1 MLTRR
6 DHPLSTLAVR
16 TGAFRKGLR
25 RIHFVQ
31 ETNVR
36 TPLFFVL
43 LASGLLGVSGSANA
57 TSVCVDTVS
66 ELLSAINDYDRQT
79 GPSTY
84 TIKVVR
90 GTYNVGAGLISTVHD
105 AGFEE
110 VTFQLLGGYSANCA
124 SRTIN
129 PANTVID
136 AAGQA
141 NTGLVLQPAFN
152 ADVLIEGI
160 TFKRFNSGNALYVQF
175 YTGEDEGAVY
185 SVRYSAFINN
195 TVGTAINLN
204 GSLVSVSNTL
214 VASNQTNGAAVKLFH
229 ADVEGSTFFTTNT
242 VASNTG
248 GGLSIQQQPTSR
260 IADITNNII
269 FGNGGFDLAFG
280 NLDLSG
286 SMSPRFTNNSYGTVQ
301 SIYNWST
308 FGTGNLQTNPL
319 FLDAAGGNFR
329 LNSNSPA
336 VNSANPYQ
344 INGLPSRDLDGGERV
359 VGSNMDRGAYE
370 TDVDDRTTFIV
381 TTAADNGNNTSPTA
395 GSLRAGIKAANSAGG
410 PFLIKFNIAASCP
423 FLITMNSTPML
434 DIVGNVTIDGTT
446 QPGWVGNSEFGR
458 FDATLCGVVYSS
470 SAAPYAFRVPSS
482 AGASARLV
490 VKGLMFAGFSE
501 AAVVLAGGDNHRVQG
516 NQFGGVPFTV
526 ANAQGIKVTTSSG
539 NAMIGSATDPELA
552 NMIAGST
559 SSGITLDSIGG
570 GNTVAGNLIGFAAN
584 GIDGLG
590 NDGNGINIFNSPSN
604 LIEYNYIGY
613 NHQDGVGVFGVDSNY
628 NNVIHNLIGKS
639 AYFSL
644 TEDSGNLGD
653 GVEVGFGATNTFVG
667 ASTAGTDGG
676 NIIANNDGAGVRVS
690 ALGSAFASRTRVL
703 ANTMYGNTGI
713 DIDLG
718 NAGPTANVATN
729 PANAPNHA
737 QNYPVLTSAQLQTNN
752 GNAQFVVNGN
762 LHSAPS
768 APFRI
773 DVYWDFACGG
783 EAGDRGE
790 AYDDVGQASVTT
802 NASGDATFQLNLPT
816 AYTTPGAVS
825 ATATNAIG
833 ETSEIG
839 NCIPVSAS
847 QTGLPI
853 FANGFE

>member
-1 MLTRR
+1 MRHLIY
-6 DHPLSTLAVR
+6 PL
-16 TGAFRKGLR
+16 
-25 RIHFVQ
+25 
-31 ETNVR
+31 
-36 TPLFFVL
+36 
-43 LASGLLGVSGSANA
+43 LLGAWLLGA
-57 TSVCVDTVS
+57 TAPADAASVCVDTVS
-66 ELLSAINDYDRQT
+66 ELLSAINDYDDQT

-90 GTYNVGAGLISTVHD
+90 GTYAVGAGLISTVHD

-110 VTFQLLGGYSANCA
+110 VTFQLLGGYSANCT

-141 NTGLVLQPAFN
+141 NTGLMLQPAFN
-152 ADVLIEGI
+152 ADVLIEGV
-160 TFKRFNSGNALYVQF
+160 TFTRFNSGSALFVQF
-175 YTGEDEGAVY
+175 LTGDDEGAVY
-185 SVRYSAFINN
+185 SVRYSAFVDN

-204 GSLVSVSNTL
+204 GSIVSVSNTL

-229 ADVEGSTFFTTNT
+229 SSVDGSTFFTTNT
-242 VASNTG
+242 IAANTG
-248 GGLSIQQQPTSR
+248 GGLSIQQGPTNR
-260 IADITNNII
+260 VADIANNII
-269 FGNGGFDLAFG
+269 YGNGGFDLAFG

-286 SMSPRFTNNSYGTVQ
+286 SMAPRFTNNTYGTVQ
-301 SIYNWST
+301 SIYNWAT

-319 FLDAAGGNFR
+319 FLNTAGGNFR

-336 VNSANPYQ
+336 VNSANAYQ

-381 TTAADNGNNTSPTA
+381 TTALDNGNNTSPTA

-410 PFLIKFNIAASCP
+410 PYLIKFNIAAGCP
-423 FLITMNSTPML
+423 FLITMNSTAML

-482 AGASARLV
+482 APTSARLV
-490 VKGLMFAGFSE
+490 VKGLMFAGFAE
-501 AAVVLAGGDNHRVQG
+501 AAIVLAGGDNHRVQG

-526 ANAQGIKVTTSSG
+526 ANAQGIKVTTSAG
-539 NAMIGSATDPELA
+539 NTMIGSASDPELA
-552 NMIAGST
+552 NMISGGT
-559 SSGITLDSIGG
+559 SSGITLDSVAG
-570 GNTVAGNLIGFAAN
+570 GNTVAGNLIGFAAD
-584 GIDGLG
+584 GIAGLG
-590 NDGNGINIFNSPSN
+590 NGANGINIFNSPSN
-604 LIEYNYIGY
+604 LIEYNYVGY
-613 NHQDGVGVFGVDSNY
+613 NQQDGVGISGIGST
-628 NNVIHNLIGKS
+628 NNTVVYNLIGKS

-644 TEDSGNLGD
+644 SEDAGNLGD
-653 GVEVGFGATNTFVG
+653 GVEVGFGAANTFVG
-667 ASTAGTDGG
+667 ASESGTAGG
-676 NIIANNDGAGVRVS
+676 NIVANNDGAGVRVS
-690 ALGSAFASRTRVL
+690 GLGSTFASRTRVL
-703 ANTMYGNTGI
+703 ANTMYANTGL

-718 NAGPTANVATN
+718 SAGPTANVATN
-729 PANAPNHA
+729 PGNAPNHA
-737 QNYPVLTSAQLQTNN
+737 QNYPELSAAQLQVTS
-752 GNAQFVVNGN
+752 GGSQILVDGS
-762 LHSAPS
+762 LHSAPN
-768 APFRI
+768 ATFRI

-790 AYDDVGQASVTT
+790 AYDDIGHAEAFT
-802 NASGDATFQLNLPT
+802 NASGNATFQFGLST
-816 AYTTPGAVS
+816 AHTTPGAVS

-839 NCIPVSAS
+839 NCIAVSTS
-847 QTGLPI
+847 PSGLPI

>member
-1 MLTRR
+1 MR
-6 DHPLSTLAVR
+6 PFAVPVLF
-16 TGAFRKGLR
+16 GA
-25 RIHFVQ
+25 
-31 ETNVR
+31 
-36 TPLFFVL
+36 L
-43 LASGLLGVSGSANA
+43 LAA
-57 TSVCVDTVS
+57 TSPQVMAASVCVDTVS
-66 ELLSAINDYDRQT
+66 ELLAAINDYDRQT

-84 TIKVVR
+84 SIKMVR

-105 AGFEE
+105 AGLDE

-141 NTGLVLQPAFN
+141 NTGLLLQPAFN
-152 ADVLIEGI
+152 ADVLIEGV
-160 TFKRFNSGNALYVQF
+160 TFKRFNSGNALFVQF
-175 YTGEDEGAVY
+175 FTGDDEGAVY
-185 SVRYSAFINN
+185 SVRHSAFINN

-204 GSLVSVSNTL
+204 GSTVSVSNSL

-229 ADVEGSTFFTTNT
+229 NSVEGFTYFTTNT
-242 VASNTG
+242 IASNTG
-248 GGLSIQQQPTSR
+248 GGLSIQQAPTSHV
-260 IADITNNII
+260 ADISNNII
-269 FGNGGFDLAFG
+269 YGNGGFDLAFG

-286 SMSPRFTNNSYGTVQ
+286 SMAPRFSNNTYGTVQ

-308 FGTGNLQTNPL
+308 GFGGGNLQTNPL
-319 FLDAAGGNFR
+319 FLDSAAGNFR
-329 LNSNSPA
+329 LNSNSTA
-336 VNSANPYQ
+336 VNSASPFQ
-344 INGLPSRDLDGGERV
+344 LNGLPSRDLDGGERV

-381 TTAADNGNNTSPTA
+381 TTAVDNGSNASPTA

-410 PFLIKFNIAASCP
+410 PYLIKFNIAASCP

-446 QPGWVGNSEFGR
+446 QPGWQGNSEFGR

-470 SAAPYAFRVPSS
+470 SAAAYAFRVPSS
-482 AGASARLV
+482 APASARLV

-516 NQFGGVPFTV
+516 NQFGGIPFTV
-526 ANAQGIKVTTSSG
+526 ANAQGIKVTTGAG
-539 NAMIGSATDPELA
+539 NTMIGSASDPELA
-552 NMIAGST
+552 NMISGST
-559 SSGITLDSIGG
+559 ASGITLDSVAG
-570 GNTVAGNLIGFAAN
+570 GNTVAGNLIGFAAD
-584 GIDGLG
+584 GIAGLG
-590 NDGNGINIFNSPSN
+590 NGANGIFVFNSPSN
-604 LIEYNYIGY
+604 LIQYNYVGY
-613 NHQDGVGVFGVDSNY
+613 NQQDGVGISGVGST
-628 NNVIHNLIGKS
+628 NNRVVNNLIGKS

-644 TEDSGNLGD
+644 TEDAGNLGD

-667 ASTAGTDGG
+667 ASESGTVGG
-676 NIIANNDGAGVRVS
+676 NIVANNDGAGVRVS
-690 ALGSAFASRTRVL
+690 AVGSTFASRTRVL
-703 ANTMYGNTGI
+703 ANTMYANTGL

-718 NAGPTANVATN
+718 SVGPTANVATN

-737 QNYPVLTSAQLQTNN
+737 QNYPELSTAQLQVT
-752 GNAQFVVNGN
+752 GGSAQFIVDGS
-762 LHSAPS
+762 LHSAPN
-768 APFRI
+768 AVFRV

-783 EAGDRGE
+783 EPGGRGE
-790 AYDDVGQASVTT
+790 AYDDVGHAEVFTD
-802 NASGDATFQLNLPT
+802 ASGNATFQLSLST
-816 AYTTPGAVS
+816 AHTSPGAIS

-839 NCIPVSAS
+839 NCIAVSTS
-847 QTGLPI
+847 PGGSPI

>member
-1 MLTRR
+1 MR
-6 DHPLSTLAVR
+6 
-16 TGAFRKGLR
+16 
-25 RIHFVQ
+25 HFI
-31 ETNVR
+31 TN
-36 TPLFFVL
+36 L
-43 LASGLLGVSGSANA
+43 LLGMWMVVASDPIEAA
-57 TSVCVDTVS
+57 SVCVDTVS

-124 SRTIN
+124 SRSIN

-141 NTGLVLQPAFN
+141 NTGLMLQPAFN

-160 TFKRFNSGNALYVQF
+160 TFKRFNSGSALFVQF
-175 YTGEDEGAVY
+175 LTGDDEGAVY
-185 SVRYSAFINN
+185 SVRYSAFVDN

-204 GSLVSVSNTL
+204 GSIVSVSNTL

-229 ADVEGSTFFTTNT
+229 SSVDGSTFFTTNT
-242 VASNTG
+242 IAANTG
-248 GGLSIQQQPTSR
+248 GGLSIQQEPTNR
-260 IADITNNII
+260 VADIANNII
-269 FGNGGFDLAFG
+269 YGNGGFDLAFG

-286 SMSPRFTNNSYGTVQ
+286 SMAPRFTNNTYGTVQ
-301 SIYNWST
+301 SIYNWAS

-319 FLDAAGGNFR
+319 FLDTAGGNFR

-336 VNSANPYQ
+336 VNSANAYQ

-381 TTAADNGNNTSPTA
+381 TTSADNGNNTSPTT
-395 GSLRAGIKAANSAGG
+395 GSLRAGIKVANSAGG
-410 PFLIKFNIAASCP
+410 PYLIKFNIAAGCP

-482 AGASARLV
+482 APTSARLV

-501 AAVVLAGGDNHRVQG
+501 AAIVLAGGDNHRVQG

-526 ANAQGIKVTTSSG
+526 ANAQGIKVTTSAG
-539 NAMIGSATDPELA
+539 NAMIGSANDPELA
-552 NMIAGST
+552 NMISGGT
-559 SSGITLDSIGG
+559 SSGITLDNVAG
-570 GNTVAGNLIGFAAN
+570 GNTVADNLVGFAAD
-584 GIDGLG
+584 GIAGLG
-590 NDGNGINIFNSPSN
+590 NGANGINIFNSPSN
-604 LIEYNYIGY
+604 LIEYNYVGY
-613 NHQDGVGVFGVDSNY
+613 NQQDGVGISGIGSTN
-628 NNVIHNLIGKS
+628 NNVVYNLIGKS

-644 TEDSGNLGD
+644 SEDAGNLGD

-667 ASTAGTDGG
+667 ASESGTAGG
-676 NIIANNDGAGVRVS
+676 NIVANNDGAGVRVS
-690 ALGSAFASRTRVL
+690 GLGSTFASRTRVL
-703 ANTMYGNTGI
+703 ANTMYANTGL

-718 NAGPTANVATN
+718 SAGPTANVATN
-729 PANAPNHA
+729 PGNAPNHA
-737 QNYPVLTSAQLQTNN
+737 QNYPELSAAQLQVTS
-752 GNAQFVVNGN
+752 GGSQILVDGS
-762 LHSAPS
+762 LHSAPN
-768 APFRI
+768 ATFRI

-790 AYDDVGQASVTT
+790 AYDDIGHAEAFT
-802 NASGDATFQLNLPT
+802 NASGNATFQFGLST
-816 AYTTPGAVS
+816 AHTTPGGVS
-825 ATATNAIG
+825 ATATNANG

-839 NCIPVSAS
+839 NCIAVSTS
-847 QTGLPI
+847 PTGLPI

>member
-1 MLTRR
+1 MRHLIF
-6 DHPLSTLAVR
+6 PL
-16 TGAFRKGLR
+16 
-25 RIHFVQ
+25 
-31 ETNVR
+31 
-36 TPLFFVL
+36 
-43 LASGLLGVSGSANA
+43 LLGAWLLGATTPANA
-57 TSVCVDTVS
+57 ASVCVDTVS
-66 ELLSAINDYDRQT
+66 ELLSAINDYDDQT

-90 GTYNVGAGLISTVHD
+90 GTYAVGAGLISTVHD

-110 VTFQLLGGYSANCA
+110 VTFQLLGGYSANCT

-141 NTGLVLQPAFN
+141 NTGLMLQPAFN
-152 ADVLIEGI
+152 ADVLIEGV
-160 TFKRFNSGNALYVQF
+160 TFTRFNSGSALFVQF
-175 YTGEDEGAVY
+175 LTGDDEGAVY
-185 SVRYSAFINN
+185 SVRYSAFVDN

-204 GSLVSVSNTL
+204 GSIVSVSNTL

-229 ADVEGSTFFTTNT
+229 SSVDGSTFFTTNT
-242 VASNTG
+242 IAANTG
-248 GGLSIQQQPTSR
+248 GGLSIQQGPTNR
-260 IADITNNII
+260 VADIANNII
-269 FGNGGFDLAFG
+269 YGNGGFDLAFG

-286 SMSPRFTNNSYGTVQ
+286 SMAPRFTNNTYGTVQ
-301 SIYNWST
+301 SIYNWAT

-319 FLDAAGGNFR
+319 FLNTAGGNFR

-336 VNSANPYQ
+336 VNSANAYQ

-381 TTAADNGNNTSPTA
+381 TTALDNGNNTSPTA

-410 PFLIKFNIAASCP
+410 PYLIKFNIAAGCP
-423 FLITMNSTPML
+423 FLITMNSTAML

-482 AGASARLV
+482 APTSARLV
-490 VKGLMFAGFSE
+490 VKGLMFAGFAE
-501 AAVVLAGGDNHRVQG
+501 AAIVLAGGDNHRVQG

-526 ANAQGIKVTTSSG
+526 ANAQGIKVTTSAG
-539 NAMIGSATDPELA
+539 NTMIGSASDPELA
-552 NMIAGST
+552 NMISGGT
-559 SSGITLDSIGG
+559 SSGITLDSVAG
-570 GNTVAGNLIGFAAN
+570 GNTVAGNLIGFAAD
-584 GIDGLG
+584 GIAGLG
-590 NDGNGINIFNSPSN
+590 NGANGINIFNSPSN
-604 LIEYNYIGY
+604 LIEYNYVGY
-613 NHQDGVGVFGVDSNY
+613 NQQDGVGISGIGST
-628 NNVIHNLIGKS
+628 NNTVVYNLIGKS

-644 TEDSGNLGD
+644 SEDAGNLGD
-653 GVEVGFGATNTFVG
+653 GVEVGFGAANTFVG
-667 ASTAGTDGG
+667 ASESGTAGG
-676 NIIANNDGAGVRVS
+676 NIVANNDGAGVRVS
-690 ALGSAFASRTRVL
+690 GLGSTFASRTRVL
-703 ANTMYGNTGI
+703 ANTMYANTGL

-718 NAGPTANVATN
+718 SAGPTANVATN
-729 PANAPNHA
+729 PGNAPNHA
-737 QNYPVLTSAQLQTNN
+737 QNYPELSAAQLQVTS
-752 GNAQFVVNGN
+752 GGSQILVDGS
-762 LHSAPS
+762 LHSAPN
-768 APFRI
+768 ATFRI

-790 AYDDVGQASVTT
+790 AYDDIGHAEAFTD
-802 NASGDATFQLNLPT
+802 ASGNATFQFGLST
-816 AYTTPGAVS
+816 AHTTPGAVS
-825 ATATNAIG
+825 ATATNANG

-839 NCIPVSAS
+839 NCIAVSTS
-847 QTGLPI
+847 PTGLPI

>member
-1 MLTRR
+1 MRHLIY
-6 DHPLSTLAVR
+6 PL
-16 TGAFRKGLR
+16 
-25 RIHFVQ
+25 
-31 ETNVR
+31 
-36 TPLFFVL
+36 
-43 LASGLLGVSGSANA
+43 LLGAWLLGA
-57 TSVCVDTVS
+57 TAPADAASVCVDTVS
-66 ELLSAINDYDRQT
+66 ELLSAINDYDDQT

-90 GTYNVGAGLISTVHD
+90 GTYAVGAGLISTVHD

-110 VTFQLLGGYSANCA
+110 VTFQLLGGYSANCT

-141 NTGLVLQPAFN
+141 NTGLMLQPAFN
-152 ADVLIEGI
+152 ADVLIEGV
-160 TFKRFNSGNALYVQF
+160 TFTRFNSGSALFVQF
-175 YTGEDEGAVY
+175 LTGDDEGAVY
-185 SVRYSAFINN
+185 SVRYSAFVDN

-204 GSLVSVSNTL
+204 GSIVSVSNTL

-229 ADVEGSTFFTTNT
+229 SSVDGSTFFTTNT
-242 VASNTG
+242 IAANTG
-248 GGLSIQQQPTSR
+248 GGLSIQQGPTNR
-260 IADITNNII
+260 VADIANNII
-269 FGNGGFDLAFG
+269 YGNGGFDLAFG

-286 SMSPRFTNNSYGTVQ
+286 SMAPRFTNNTYGTVQ
-301 SIYNWST
+301 SIYNWAT

-319 FLDAAGGNFR
+319 FLNTAGGNFR

-336 VNSANPYQ
+336 VNSANAYQ

-381 TTAADNGNNTSPTA
+381 TTALDNGNNTSPTA

-410 PFLIKFNIAASCP
+410 PYLIKFNIAAGCP
-423 FLITMNSTPML
+423 FLITMNSTAML

-482 AGASARLV
+482 APTSARLV
-490 VKGLMFAGFSE
+490 VKGLMFAGFAE
-501 AAVVLAGGDNHRVQG
+501 AAIVLAGGDNHRVQG

-526 ANAQGIKVTTSSG
+526 ANAQGIKVTTSAG
-539 NAMIGSATDPELA
+539 NTMIGSASDPELA
-552 NMIAGST
+552 NMISGGT
-559 SSGITLDSIGG
+559 SSGITLDSVAG
-570 GNTVAGNLIGFAAN
+570 GNTVAGNLIGFAAD
-584 GIDGLG
+584 GIAGLG
-590 NDGNGINIFNSPSN
+590 NGANGINIFNSPSN
-604 LIEYNYIGY
+604 LIEYNYVGY
-613 NHQDGVGVFGVDSNY
+613 NQQDGVGISGIGST
-628 NNVIHNLIGKS
+628 NNTVVYNLIGKS

-644 TEDSGNLGD
+644 SEDAGNLGD

-667 ASTAGTDGG
+667 ASESGTAGG
-676 NIIANNDGAGVRVS
+676 NIVANNDGAGVRVS
-690 ALGSAFASRTRVL
+690 GLGSTFASRTRVL
-703 ANTMYGNTGI
+703 ANTMYANTGL

-718 NAGPTANVATN
+718 SAGPTANVATN
-729 PANAPNHA
+729 PGNAPNHA
-737 QNYPVLTSAQLQTNN
+737 QNYPELSAAQLQVTS
-752 GNAQFVVNGN
+752 GGSQILVDGS
-762 LHSAPS
+762 LHSAPN
-768 APFRI
+768 ATFRI

-790 AYDDVGQASVTT
+790 AYDDIGHAEAFT
-802 NASGDATFQLNLPT
+802 NASGNATFQFGLST
-816 AYTTPGAVS
+816 AHTTPGAVS

-839 NCIPVSAS
+839 NCIAVSTS
-847 QTGLPI
+847 PSGLPI

>member
-1 MLTRR
+1 V
-6 DHPLSTLAVR
+6 AVR
-16 TGAFRKGLR
+16 TVGFRNSGQTTVVVWE
-25 RIHFVQ
+25 I
-31 ETNVR
+31 TVR
-36 TPLFFVL
+36 HLIYPL
-43 LASGLLGVSGSANA
+43 LLGAWLLGA
-57 TSVCVDTVS
+57 TAPADAASVCVDTVS
-66 ELLSAINDYDRQT
+66 ELLSAINDYDDQT

-90 GTYNVGAGLISTVHD
+90 GTYAVGAGLISTVHD

-110 VTFQLLGGYSANCA
+110 VTFQLLGGYSANCT

-141 NTGLVLQPAFN
+141 NTGLMLQPAFN
-152 ADVLIEGI
+152 ADVLIEGV
-160 TFKRFNSGNALYVQF
+160 TFTRFNSGSALFVQF
-175 YTGEDEGAVY
+175 LTGDDEGAVY
-185 SVRYSAFINN
+185 SVRYSAFVDN

-204 GSLVSVSNTL
+204 GSIVSVSNTL

-229 ADVEGSTFFTTNT
+229 SSVDGSTFFTTNT
-242 VASNTG
+242 IAANTG
-248 GGLSIQQQPTSR
+248 GGLSIQQGPTNR
-260 IADITNNII
+260 VADIANNII
-269 FGNGGFDLAFG
+269 YGNGGFDLAFG

-286 SMSPRFTNNSYGTVQ
+286 SMAPRFTNNTYGTVQ
-301 SIYNWST
+301 SIYNWAT

-319 FLDAAGGNFR
+319 FLNTAGGNFR

-336 VNSANPYQ
+336 VNSANAYQ

-381 TTAADNGNNTSPTA
+381 TTALDNGNNTSPTA

-410 PFLIKFNIAASCP
+410 PYLIKFNIAAGCP
-423 FLITMNSTPML
+423 FLITMNSTAML

-482 AGASARLV
+482 APTSARLV
-490 VKGLMFAGFSE
+490 VKGLMFAGFAE
-501 AAVVLAGGDNHRVQG
+501 AAIVLAGGDNHRVQG

-526 ANAQGIKVTTSSG
+526 ANAQGIKVTTSAG
-539 NAMIGSATDPELA
+539 NTMIGSASDPELA
-552 NMIAGST
+552 NMISGGT
-559 SSGITLDSIGG
+559 SSGITLDSVAG
-570 GNTVAGNLIGFAAN
+570 GNTVAGNLIGFAAD
-584 GIDGLG
+584 GIAGLG
-590 NDGNGINIFNSPSN
+590 NGANGINIFNSPSN
-604 LIEYNYIGY
+604 LIEYNYVGY
-613 NHQDGVGVFGVDSNY
+613 NQQDGVGISGIGST
-628 NNVIHNLIGKS
+628 NNTVVYNLIGKS

-644 TEDSGNLGD
+644 SEDAGNLGD
-653 GVEVGFGATNTFVG
+653 GVEVGFGAANTFVG
-667 ASTAGTDGG
+667 ASESGTAGG
-676 NIIANNDGAGVRVS
+676 NIVANNDGAGVRVS
-690 ALGSAFASRTRVL
+690 GLGSTFASRTRVL
-703 ANTMYGNTGI
+703 ANTMYANTGL

-718 NAGPTANVATN
+718 SAGPTANVATN
-729 PANAPNHA
+729 PGNAPNHA
-737 QNYPVLTSAQLQTNN
+737 QNYPELSAAQLQVTS
-752 GNAQFVVNGN
+752 GGSQILVDGS
-762 LHSAPS
+762 LHSAPN
-768 APFRI
+768 ATFRI

-790 AYDDVGQASVTT
+790 AYDDIGHAEAFT
-802 NASGDATFQLNLPT
+802 NASGNATFQFGLST
-816 AYTTPGAVS
+816 AHTTPGAVS

-839 NCIPVSAS
+839 NCIAVSTS
-847 QTGLPI
+847 PSGLPI

>member
-1 MLTRR
+1 MRHLIY
-6 DHPLSTLAVR
+6 PL
-16 TGAFRKGLR
+16 
-25 RIHFVQ
+25 
-31 ETNVR
+31 
-36 TPLFFVL
+36 
-43 LASGLLGVSGSANA
+43 LLGAWLLGATTPANA
-57 TSVCVDTVS
+57 ASVCVDTVS
-66 ELLSAINDYDRQT
+66 ELLSAINDYGDQT

-90 GTYNVGAGLISTVHD
+90 GTYAVGAGLISTVHD

-110 VTFQLLGGYSANCA
+110 VTFQLLGGYSANCT

-141 NTGLVLQPAFN
+141 NTGLMLQPAFN
-152 ADVLIEGI
+152 ADVLIEGV
-160 TFKRFNSGNALYVQF
+160 TFTRFNSGSALFVQF
-175 YTGEDEGAVY
+175 LTGDDEGAVY
-185 SVRYSAFINN
+185 SVRYSAFVDN

-204 GSLVSVSNTL
+204 GSIVSVSNTL

-229 ADVEGSTFFTTNT
+229 SSVDGSTFFTTNT
-242 VASNTG
+242 IAANTG
-248 GGLSIQQQPTSR
+248 GGLSIQQGPTNR
-260 IADITNNII
+260 VADIANNII
-269 FGNGGFDLAFG
+269 YGNGGFDLAFG

-286 SMSPRFTNNSYGTVQ
+286 SMAPRFTNNTYGTVQ
-301 SIYNWST
+301 SIYNWAT

-319 FLDAAGGNFR
+319 FLNTAGGNFR

-336 VNSANPYQ
+336 VNSANAYQ

-381 TTAADNGNNTSPTA
+381 TTSADNGNNTSPTT
-395 GSLRAGIKAANSAGG
+395 GSLRAGMKAANSAGG
-410 PFLIKFNIAASCP
+410 PYLIKFNIATSCP

-482 AGASARLV
+482 APTSARLV
-490 VKGLMFAGFSE
+490 VKGLMFAGFAE
-501 AAVVLAGGDNHRVQG
+501 AAIVLAGGDNHRVQG

-526 ANAQGIKVTTSSG
+526 ANAQGIKVTTSAG
-539 NAMIGSATDPELA
+539 NTMIGSASDPELA
-552 NMIAGST
+552 NMISGGT
-559 SSGITLDSIGG
+559 SSGITLDSVAG
-570 GNTVAGNLIGFAAN
+570 GNTVAGNLIGFAAD
-584 GIDGLG
+584 GIAGLG
-590 NDGNGINIFNSPSN
+590 NGANGINIFNSPSN
-604 LIEYNYIGY
+604 LIEYNYVGY
-613 NHQDGVGVFGVDSNY
+613 NQQDGVGISGIGST
-628 NNVIHNLIGKS
+628 NNTVVYNLIGKS

-644 TEDSGNLGD
+644 SEDAGNLGD
-653 GVEVGFGATNTFVG
+653 GVEVGFGAANTFVG
-667 ASTAGTDGG
+667 ASESGTAGG
-676 NIIANNDGAGVRVS
+676 NIVANNDGAGVRVS
-690 ALGSAFASRTRVL
+690 GLGSTFASRTRVL
-703 ANTMYGNTGI
+703 ANTMYANTGL

-718 NAGPTANVATN
+718 SAGPTANVATN
-729 PANAPNHA
+729 PGNAPNHA
-737 QNYPVLTSAQLQTNN
+737 QNYPELSAAQLQVTS
-752 GNAQFVVNGN
+752 GGSQILVDGS
-762 LHSAPS
+762 LHSAPN
-768 APFRI
+768 ATFRI

-790 AYDDVGQASVTT
+790 AYDDIGHAEAFT
-802 NASGDATFQLNLPT
+802 NASGNATFQFGLST
-816 AYTTPGAVS
+816 AHTTPGAVS

-839 NCIPVSAS
+839 NCIAVSTS
-847 QTGLPI
+847 PSGLPI